1 MKHFCL
7 LFLALFTLCGYAQ
20 TAADVTFAI
29 RVTVSASPVSV
40 QLRWNKVN
48 GVTAYTVSRKG
59 RTETTWTTLSSN
71 MAVNDTAYTDNT
83 VQANVGYEY
92 RVSNASL
99 TVTGYVFASVALPA
113 AHRRGKIVV
122 LVDSAYRDAL
132 GPELRRFELDL
143 IREGWQP
150 VRRDIGRTQAVTAVK
165 QVIRGVVQA
174 DPAEVKG
181 VVILGHIPVPYSG
194 LLNPDGHPDH
204 RGAWPADIYY
214 GDTSSTFWTDVS
226 VNDTAASRPENRNKP
241 GDGKFDQSTMPN
253 PSITQLFVGRA
264 DVFDMPAFGANDTLL
279 MKRYLDKDHA
289 YRSQQTSFRM
299 RGLIDDN
306 FGYFSGEAF
315 AQNGFRNMASL
326 LGPDS
331 VFTGDYFTDLSA
343 GSYLWSYGCGG
354 GWYQGA
360 GGVGNTS
367 NFQTDTVQTV
377 FTLLF
382 GSYFG
387 DWDNQNNFLRAPLA
401 APGSALTNC
410 WAGRPNAFFHHMGLG
425 EPIGSA
431 FLESQRLSAPYWPFG
446 YGSRFVHQALLGDPT
461 LTMYPYLGPGSM
473 VADSIAGASIARLNW
488 TASPDAQVLGYYVYR
503 AGTLSDSFILVTPNY
518 ISGTTWNDSSA
529 LQGKNVYMVRAVKL
543 QSGNSGRFYNLSP
556 GMIDSTFIQTPF
568 AVEDREQQIHWQLYP
583 NPAASQVI
591 ITAEGS
597 HDLLVTLSDLKGQIV
612 RKQRTAGAL
621 VKIPL
626 HGLNPGLYRVTID
639 TGRRRGTRLL
649 TVMPE

>member
-1 MKHFCL
+1 MKHFSL
-7 LFLALFTLCGYAQ
+7 LFLVLCTLSGFAQ

-29 RVTVSASPVSV
+29 QVTVSATPASI

-48 GVTAYTVSRKG
+48 GVATYSVSRKG
-59 RTETTWTTLSSN
+59 RTETTWTALNSTLS
-71 MAVNDTAYTDNT
+71 ANDTTYSDNT
-83 VQANVGYEY
+83 VQPNIGYEY

-99 TVTGYVFASVALPA
+99 TVSGYVYASVALPA

-132 GPELRRFELDL
+132 ATELRRFELDL

-150 VRRDIGRTQAVTAVK
+150 VRRDIGRGQSVSAVK
-165 QVIRGVVQA
+165 QVVRSVVQA
-174 DPAEVKG
+174 DPLEVKG
-181 VVILGHIPVPYSG
+181 VFLLGRIPVPYSG

-214 GDTSSTFWTDVS
+214 GDTSSTFWTDNS
-226 VNDTAASRPENRNKP
+226 VNDTTASRPENRNKP
-241 GDGKFDQSTMPN
+241 GDGKFDQTTMPT
-253 PSITQLFVGRA
+253 PSITRLFVGRA
-264 DVFDMPAFGANDTLL
+264 DVFNMPAFGANDTAL

-289 YRSQQTSFRM
+289 YRSLQTTFRM

-360 GGVGNTS
+360 GGVGSTAS
-367 NFQTDTVQTV
+367 FQTDTVQTV
-377 FTLLF
+377 FTMLF

-387 DWDNQNNFLRAPLA
+387 DWDNQDNFLRAPLA

-410 WAGRPNAFFHHMGLG
+410 WTGRPNAFFHHMGLG

-431 FLESQRLSAPYWPFG
+431 FLESQRLIAPYGPSG
-446 YGSRFVHQALLGDPT
+446 YGTRFVHQALMGDPT
-461 LTMYPYLGPGSM
+461 LTMYPLAGPGSLL
-473 VADSIAGASIARLNW
+473 ADSIAGASIARLNW
-488 TASPDAQVLGYYVYR
+488 TPSTDAQVLGYYVYR
-503 AGTLSDSFILVTPNY
+503 ASTLSDSFVLVTPNY
-518 ISGTTWNDSSA
+518 LSTTSWNDSSA

-556 GMIDSTFIQTPF
+556 GEIDSTAIQTPF
-568 AVEDREQQIHWQLYP
+568 AVADTEQPIQWQLYP
-583 NPAASQVI
+583 NPAASQVW
-591 ITAEGS
+591 ITAEGV
-597 HDLLVTLSDLKGQIV
+597 HDLQVALSNLNGQIIWEK
-612 RKQRTAGAL
+612 RAGDAL
-621 VKIPL
+621 MKIPL
-626 HGLNPGLYRVTID
+626 HGLAPGVYRVTID
-639 TGRRRGTRLL
+639 TEHGRAARML
-649 TVMPE
+649 TVLLE